1 MPTTIPSLT
10 SSTRPGSP
18 SAGDAYFETD
28 TKNYIIYD
36 GTVWRSWENDGSFA
50 SGSFPS
56 NSYSASFDGVNDYID
71 TNNKF
76 DFIQQTC
83 EFTVTCWVKFTDHT
97 STAANQF
104 ILGNTNSGGQVGMML
119 WYDNRSSSGS
129 NKTLRVVVSPD
140 TSATGDVYV
149 NVNDGI
155 TDNNWHHIA
164 VTGSGSG
171 GTLKMYKDGSLI
183 GSTSG
188 LTTTTDTSLH
198 NMQIGAV
205 GGASPVNF
213 LGGHLDEVA
222 FFTRELTLSE
232 IDDIR
237 ATPYSYINYTS
248 LYRLENNANDES
260 GANNGTNNGAT
271 FVTSTKPY

>member
-1 MPTTIPSLT
+1 MPTTIPTTT

-18 SAGDAYFETD
+18 STGDAYFETD
-28 TKNYIIYD
+28 TNNYIIYD
-36 GTVWRSWENDGSFA
+36 GANWRGYASDGIIY
-50 SGSFPS
+50 SFPS

-83 EFTVTCWVKFTDHT
+83 TFSVTAWIKFTNHA

-104 ILGNTNSGGQVGMML
+104 LLGNTNSGSQVGMML

-129 NKTLRVVVSPD
+129 NKQLRVVVSP
-140 TSATGDVYV
+140 AAGAAGDVYV
-149 NVNDGI
+149 NVSNSI

-164 VTGSGSG
+164 VTGSGGG
-171 GTLKMYKDGSLI
+171 GTLKMYRDGSLI

-188 LTTTTDTSLH
+188 LTNTTDTSLH
-198 NMQIGAV
+198 DMQIGAV
-205 GGASPVNF
+205 GGASPTNF
-213 LGGHLDEVA
+213 LGGYLDEVA
-222 FFTRELTLSE
+222 VFNYELTSTQ
-232 IDDIR
+232 INSIR
-237 ATPYSYINYTS
+237 SSPYNYLGLTS
-248 LYRLENNANDES
+248 IYRFENNAVDS
-260 GANNGTNNGAT
+260 VGANNGTNNGAT

>member
-1 MPTTIPSLT
+1 MPTTILTTT

-36 GTVWRSWENDGSFA
+36 GTNWRAYANDGVHSQV
-50 SGSFPS
+50 
-56 NSYSASFDGVNDYID
+56 ASFDGTNDYID

-83 EFTVTCWVKFTDHT
+83 EFSITCWVKFTDHT

-104 ILGNTNSGGQVGMML
+104 ILGNTNSGSKVGMML

-129 NKTLRVVVSPD
+129 NKQLRVVVSPD
-140 TSATGDVYV
+140 TSSTGDVYV
-149 NVNDGI
+149 NVNNGI

-171 GTLKMYKDGSLI
+171 GTLKMYRDGSLI

-188 LTTTTDTSLH
+188 LTTTTNTSLH
-198 NMQIGAV
+198 DMLFGAV
-205 GGASPVNF
+205 GTTPAGF
-213 LGGHLDEVA
+213 FGGYLDEVS
-222 FFTRELTLSE
+222 FFESELSSG
-232 IDDIR
+232 DI
-237 ATPYSYINYTS
+237 TSLISSHNYTGATS
-248 LYRLENNANDES
+248 LYKFEGNANDS
-260 GANNGTNNGAT
+260 IGNNNGTNNGAT
-271 FVTSTKPY
+271 FEGAIV